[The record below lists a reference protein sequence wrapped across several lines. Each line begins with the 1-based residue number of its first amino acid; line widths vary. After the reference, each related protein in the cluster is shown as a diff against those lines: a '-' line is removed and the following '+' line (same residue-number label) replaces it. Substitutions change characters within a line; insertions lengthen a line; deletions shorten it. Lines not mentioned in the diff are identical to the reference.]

1 MSASCQKRIR
11 VETFSRATNAFAAT
25 NMDSIFSALIHGL
38 LYVLSFGEVLA
49 LFASVIGLVLWLAV
63 TILRAL

>member
-1 MSASCQKRIR
+1 
-11 VETFSRATNAFAAT
+11 
-25 NMDSIFSALIHGL
+25 MDSIFSALIHGL